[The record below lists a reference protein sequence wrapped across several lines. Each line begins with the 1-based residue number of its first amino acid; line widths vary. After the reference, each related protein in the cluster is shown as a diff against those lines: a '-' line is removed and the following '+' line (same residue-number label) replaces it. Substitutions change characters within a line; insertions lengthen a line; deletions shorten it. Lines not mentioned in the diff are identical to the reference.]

1 MKTLAWRGCS
11 ALMFC
16 LLFVA
21 TALAQ
26 ETPVGMW
33 KTIDDE
39 TGNERSIVEIYEEGG
54 KLFARVTEF
63 FPAEDEPAEPVCENC
78 KGDRKDQPVLGMV
91 IMWDMEQD
99 DDEWSGG
106 KILDP
111 KNGKT
116 YRCKIWIE
124 DNGNLKVRGYLGP
137 FYRTQTWL
145 PVETSG

>member
-1 MKTLAWRGCS
+1 MNTLARRGFS
-11 ALMFC
+11 ALVLCF
-16 LLFVA
+16 LLA
-21 TALAQ
+21 APALAQ
-26 ETPVGMW
+26 ETPVGAW

-106 KILDP
+106 RILDP

-124 DNGNLKVRGYLGP
+124 DNGNLRVRGYLGP

>member
-1 MKTLAWRGCS
+1 MKMLARCGFS
-11 ALMFC
+11 ALTLF
-16 LLFVA
+16 LLLA
-21 TALAQ
+21 TSVLAQ
-26 ETPVGMW
+26 ETPVGAW

-39 TGNERSIVEIYEEGG
+39 TGDERSIVEIYEEGG
-54 KLFARVTEF
+54 KFFARVTEF
-63 FPAEDEPAEPVCENC
+63 FPAEGEPAEPTCEEC
-78 KGDRKDQPVLGMV
+78 DGERKDQPIIGMV

-99 DDEWSGG
+99 DEEWSGG
-106 KILDP
+106 RILDP